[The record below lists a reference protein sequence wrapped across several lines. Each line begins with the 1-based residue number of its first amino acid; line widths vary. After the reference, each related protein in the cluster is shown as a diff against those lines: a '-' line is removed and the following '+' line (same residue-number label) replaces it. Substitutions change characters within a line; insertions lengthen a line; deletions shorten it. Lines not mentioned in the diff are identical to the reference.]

1 MRVSKGIVSVWGSG
15 SGTASAP
22 FQTSFVLSEYAAS
35 GTWALTDVWLYDEAG
50 NFAYRVGLPGKSGVG
65 GGIIAVVPGRFTVCV
80 WSPELNAAGN
90 SLAGIAALEK
100 LSERIGW
107 SIF

>member
-1 MRVSKGIVSVWGSG
+1 
-15 SGTASAP
+15 
-22 FQTSFVLSEYAAS
+22 
-35 GTWALTDVWLYDEAG
+35 
-50 NFAYRVGLPGKSGVG
+50 
-65 GGIIAVVPGRFTVCV
+65 
-80 WSPELNAAGN
+80 ELNAAGN

>member
-1 MRVSKGIVSVWGSG
+1 MCIRDS
-15 SGTASAP
+15 
-22 FQTSFVLSEYAAS
+22 
-35 GTWALTDVWLYDEAG
+35 
-50 NFAYRVGLPGKSGVG
+50 
-65 GGIIAVVPGRFTVCV
+65 FTVCV